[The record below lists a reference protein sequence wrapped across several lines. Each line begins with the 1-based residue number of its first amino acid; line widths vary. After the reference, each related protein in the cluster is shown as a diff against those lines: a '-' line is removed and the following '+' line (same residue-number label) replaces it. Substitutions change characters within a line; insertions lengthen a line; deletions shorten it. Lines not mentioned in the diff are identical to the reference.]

1 MKIWTSAKQ
10 CYNRGV
16 GIHLAILQN
25 ISLMSKKSG
34 KKKKTK
40 LEATRGGDGGQVIL
54 LKQVFRSLL
63 VTKEKYWQQRSK
75 SAWLKVRD
83 QNSRYFHSRATHQF
97 RRNEIRKLVN
107 GSWCKNEDQIAD
119 LFVDYFQQLFQSS
132 NPDSTRIE
140 AVLEATP
147 QTVTA
152 EMNQALLANFIKLEV
167 DFALKLMTPLKALG
181 LDGLPPIFY

>member
-1 MKIWTSAKQ
+1 MRLESLPMVHGAKM
-10 CYNRGV
+10 R
-16 GIHLAILQN
+16 IKLQ
-25 ISLMSKKSG
+25 ICLW
-34 KKKKTK
+34 
-40 LEATRGGDGGQVIL
+40 I
-54 LKQVFRSLL
+54 
-63 VTKEKYWQQRSK
+63 
-75 SAWLKVRD
+75 
-83 QNSRYFHSRATHQF
+83 
-97 RRNEIRKLVN
+97 I
-107 GSWCKNEDQIAD
+107 
-119 LFVDYFQQLFQSS
+119 QLFQSS